1 MVIICIIGRNFTFYS
16 ISFTGIVDVLQLIQL
31 NFGNEGRTCT
41 KTPLTGDILEQTR
54 RKRDEIIDIL
64 SGFDDVLAESI
75 ISSGSMEVSN
85 NATIVQ
91 AIRKATLDRHV
102 VPVFLGSAYKN
113 CGVQPLM
120 NAIVD
125 YLPAPWERNQIF
137 DCFE

>member
-1 MVIICIIGRNFTFYS
+1 M
-16 ISFTGIVDVLQLIQL
+16 IQL

-41 KTPLTGDILEQTR
+41 KTQLTGEILEQTR

-64 SGFDDVLAESI
+64 SSFDDALAESI
-75 ISSGSMEVSN
+75 ISSGSMEVLN